1 MYALDSNAVIG
12 YLNGRQPGL
21 ASRLEAEMRIGAIL
35 LIPVVVLYEL
45 LYGAARSDRD
55 DHNRAR
61 IAEFLTGPF
70 DVLDFTPAD
79 AAEAADIRAHLER
92 RGAPIGPYD
101 TMIAAQA
108 RRRGAT
114 LVTANH
120 REFAR
125 VPGLS
130 VDDWTE

>member
-1 MYALDSNAVIG
+1 MYALDSNVVIG
-12 YLNGRQPGL
+12 YLNGRRPDL
-21 ASRLEAEMRIGAIL
+21 ASRLEGEMRVGAIL
-35 LIPVVVLYEL
+35 LIPVAVLYEL
-45 LYGAARSDRD
+45 LYGAAKSDRS

-61 IAEFLTGPF
+61 ITEFLTGPF

-92 RGAPIGPYD
+92 RGTPIGPSD

-120 REFAR
+120 REFQR
-125 VPGLS
+125 VPGLR
-130 VDDWTE
+130 VEDWTG